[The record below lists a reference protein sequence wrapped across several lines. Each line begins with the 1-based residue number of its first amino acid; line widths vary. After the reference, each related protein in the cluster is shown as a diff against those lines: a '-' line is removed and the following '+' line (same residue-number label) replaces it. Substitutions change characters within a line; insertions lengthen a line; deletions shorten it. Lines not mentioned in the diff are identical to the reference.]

1 MASLLAGCVTNIVLD
16 PLLIFGLGPF
26 PQLGITGAALAT
38 GLGQSLTLGIYTFVC
53 TTSGPSQ

>member
-38 GLGQSLTLGIYTFVC
+38 GWGRASLWGSIWFY